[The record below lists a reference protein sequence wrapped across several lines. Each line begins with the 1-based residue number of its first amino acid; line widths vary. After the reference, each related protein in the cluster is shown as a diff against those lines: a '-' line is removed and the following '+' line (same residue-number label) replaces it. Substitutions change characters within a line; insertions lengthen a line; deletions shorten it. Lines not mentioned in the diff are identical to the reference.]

1 MVACVQ
7 DGTVFGSGAK
17 LGNDNKLGKDS
28 ELKDNAVLGVRN
40 YIAEGDHV
48 GKVTLRFLC
57 VQVSKRVCGSILPT
71 AMRL

>member
-28 ELKDNAVLGVRN
+28 EFKDNALLGVRN

-48 GKVTLRFLC
+48 GKVMLC
-57 VQVSKRVCGSILPT
+57 
-71 AMRL
+71 